1 MKFPNSNS
9 TWKTCAWIS
18 DRPRRCRF
26 SEIAATCRGTCG
38 TCGVCVDS
46 PYEFKFFTNG
56 RMRKKN
62 CEWVNKQLNRCRR
75 TGVAEACPKTC
86 GLCN

>member
-46 PYEFKFFTNG
+46 PYEFKCFTNG
-56 RMRKKN
+56 RMS
-62 CEWVNKQLNRCRR
+62 